1 MAIANEKQRTD
12 ELEYY
17 TDYETLEVQSEGLSE
32 NLELMD
38 CSDEALEERDHLDT
52 MQFCLDLD
60 ANDLIDDDKF
70 NFMEV

>member
-1 MAIANEKQRTD
+1 MAKAKQQND
-12 ELEYY
+12 EELYY
-17 TDYETLEVQSEGLSE
+17 SDFESLEVRIDENQEG
-32 NLELMD
+32 LELMD

-60 ANDLIDDDKF
+60 ANEMIDDDKF